1 MQSVKT
7 QQLFVQDK
15 NFADRLPRFVCAMMQ
30 KVGIVT
36 RLRSYR
42 VPEGN
47 DQDPTI
53 LQAALATSA
62 APTYFSKVKIE
73 GSTYIDAALG
83 SNNPTEQLEDE
94 ANDILCNRK
103 NDLTTRVACF
113 LSIGTGRMDLDS
125 VSDRGIVRLVEAL
138 KREATE
144 TERTHASVLRRW
156 HTPGQESRYFRFNV
170 EQGLNEVKLAEF
182 NKRDAIQAGAFAYL
196 LRHDVRDKMQCCVEN
211 LMTRQRRSIPAIDPA
226 SLLMCPDNSTCTSVL
241 TPWLNCP
248 LILHRS
254 LTTRARRQHALRS
267 VSIYCKL

>member
-1 MQSVKT
+1 MQSVKP

-47 DQDPTI
+47 DQNPTI
-53 LQAALATSA
+53 LEAALATSA

-138 KREATE
+138 KKEATE

-196 LRHDVRDKMQCCVEN
+196 LRHDVRDRLQCCVDN
-211 LMTRQRRSIPAIDPA
+211 LMTRQRRSIPAISPT
-226 SLLMCPDNSTCTSVL
+226 SILMRPDNSTCTSVL
-241 TPWLNCP
+241 TL
-248 LILHRS
+248 
-254 LTTRARRQHALRS
+254 
-267 VSIYCKL
+267 